1 MTRKISML
9 IPILMMA
16 ALQHHEAALGAVT
29 TANTAATSITDDIGR
44 TVNIQIPVSRIVCL
58 SPANT
63 EMIYWMGQEH
73 RLIAVSKG
81 SDYPLSA
88 KNLPQAGD
96 FLNPDTEL
104 ILKIK
109 PDVVISGGGIQKKAI
124 AKLTSLGVPV
134 IVLYPRDF
142 KGIVGNMRLIAGIT
156 ASGDRTKTLI
166 DRFEARLK
174 TFEKNTSPGIRT
186 YAEIWNQPVMAVGSG
201 SFINEIMNAAGCK
214 NIIRDSKTEYPKAS
228 KEEIIRRNPQAVLLL
243 YSPEPDYMKRDYIVN
258 TDAGKNHK
266 VFIFKGKSLDRMMRP
281 GPRII
286 EAINE
291 LKNAINGTS
300 DEK

>member
-1 MTRKISML
+1 MI
-9 IPILMMA
+9 A
-16 ALQHHEAALGAVT
+16 ALQQHGTALGAAT
-29 TANTAATSITDDIGR
+29 TKNTVPTSVTDDIGR
-44 TVNIQIPVSRIVCL
+44 TVNIQVPVSRIVCL

-81 SDYPLSA
+81 SDFPESA

-104 ILKIK
+104 ILKLK

-142 KGIVGNMRLIAGIT
+142 KGIVSNMRLIAGIT
-156 ASGDRTKTLI
+156 ESGNKIKTQI
-166 DRFEARLK
+166 NRFEERLN
-174 TFEKNTSPGIRT
+174 TFENNTAPKIRT

-201 SFINEIMNAAGCK
+201 SFINEIMNAAGCE
-214 NIIRDSKTEYPKAS
+214 NIIRDSKTEYPKVS
-228 KEEIIRRNPQAVLLL
+228 KEEIIRRNPQAFLLL
-243 YSPEPDYMKRDYIVN
+243 YAPEMDYMKRDYIVN

-286 EAINE
+286 DAINE
-291 LKNAINGTS
+291 LKNTINGAS